1 MQPKENHLLPSTI
14 IRKQLITFDCHMVNG
29 NRIPEA
35 IV

>member
-1 MQPKENHLLPSTI
+1 
-14 IRKQLITFDCHMVNG
+14 MVNG